1 MQSPTNQKG
10 AVLLVALIMLVVF
23 TLLALSGVNS
33 STASL
38 RIAGSMQAQ
47 TEVGAVAQRALEQV
61 LDQASN
67 FQYASDSPPPSQVVT
82 ISVWRDR
89 LPSDGRA
96 AVPRCAAGARL
107 QRLLC
112 GFGTQRVVLGCAS
125 HRPRSAQRRD
135 PGGAPGRARHAEP
148 WPSLPDLTLRN
159 QP

>member
-82 ISVWRDR
+82 ISSGGIDYQV
-89 LPSDGRA
+89 
-96 AVPRCAAGARL
+96 
-107 QRLLC
+107 
-112 GFGTQRVVLGCAS
+112 TVVLQCLGAQPVPGYSAS
-125 HRPRSAQRRD
+125 FAASAPSESFWDVRATALDPRSGATQVAHQGVRVTLS
-135 PGGAPGRARHAEP
+135 PGQVCP
-148 WPSLPDLTLRN
+148 T
-159 QP
+159 